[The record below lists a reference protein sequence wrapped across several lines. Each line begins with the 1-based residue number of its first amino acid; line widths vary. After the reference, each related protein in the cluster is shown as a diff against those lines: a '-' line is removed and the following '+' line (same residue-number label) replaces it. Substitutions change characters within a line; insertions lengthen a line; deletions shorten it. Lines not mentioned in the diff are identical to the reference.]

1 MGHLYQKVGKWS
13 LIFLVK
19 VLSKIIEALV
29 VFPRAIK
36 DPSQNLSSKKSA
48 HFLQISGNLHSEM
61 IEEASGSVAMVGGFS
76 GSQTYDAIYR
86 LAHAKAEEWQRLPG
100 DLFTSRSGH
109 VAFLVPDRYTNCT
122 STS

>member
-13 LIFLVK
+13 LIFLDK
-19 VLSKIIEALV
+19 VHSKIIEALV
-29 VFPRAIK
+29 VLPRAIK
-36 DPSQNLSSKKSA
+36 DPSQSLSSKISP
-48 HFLQISGNLHSEM
+48 FLQISGSLHSEM
-61 IEEASGSVAMVGGFS
+61 LEEASGSVAMVGGFS

>member
-29 VFPRAIK
+29 VL
-36 DPSQNLSSKKSA
+36 LSNKGPIPKSAVKKSA
-48 HFLQISGNLHSEM
+48 HFLQISGSLHSEM

-86 LAHAKAEEWQRLPG
+86 LAHAKAEEWQHLPG